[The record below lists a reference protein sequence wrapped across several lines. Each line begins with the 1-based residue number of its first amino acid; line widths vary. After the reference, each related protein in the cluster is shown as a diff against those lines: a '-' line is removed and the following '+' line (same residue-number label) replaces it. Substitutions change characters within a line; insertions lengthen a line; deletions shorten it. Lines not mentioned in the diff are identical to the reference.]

1 MNEFLVNQVFDG
13 SILAASLVAIVAGLI
28 SFASP
33 CVLPLLPGYLGYVS
47 GAFASKKRMVLGSI
61 LFVLGFAFL
70 FTSYGLLFGAL
81 GDAITRNSDLL
92 IRLLGFLTIFFGLI
106 FMFSEKFYRSFK
118 FPFVASTRLI
128 SAPILGFMFG
138 LGWTPCI
145 GPTLGAVQTLAFIEA
160 SATRGAIL
168 SLAYC
173 IGLGAPFIIFAL
185 FLDRS
190 AKLRNYLLQRGK
202 RISFIGGAFLI
213 LIGLLQVLGIWEMLM
228 AGLRGTISG
237 FIPVIW

>member
-1 MNEFLVNQVFDG
+1 MNDFLVNQVFDG
-13 SILAASLVAIVAGLI
+13 SILAASLVAIFAGLI

-47 GAFASKKRMVLGSI
+47 GAFASKKRMVLGSV

-70 FTSYGLLFGAL
+70 FTTYGV
-81 GDAITRNSDLL
+81 SDLL
-92 IRLLGFLTIFFGLI
+92 IRLLGVLTIFFGLI

-118 FPFVASTRLI
+118 FPFVASTGLV

-145 GPTLGAVQTLAFIEA
+145 GPTLGAVQTLALIEA

-168 SLAYC
+168 AMAYC
-173 IGLGAPFIIFAL
+173 IGLGAPFIAFAIFL
-185 FLDRS
+185 EKS
-190 AKLRNYLLQRGK
+190 HKLRTYLLRRGK
-202 RISFIGGAFLI
+202 AISFIGGAFLI
-213 LIGLLQVLGIWEMLM
+213 LIGLLQVFGIWESLM

-237 FIPVIW
+237 FIPVI

>member
-13 SILAASLVAIVAGLI
+13 SLIVASLVAIFAGLI

-47 GAFASKKRMVLGSI
+47 GAFATKRRMILGSF
-61 LFVLGFAFL
+61 LFVSGFAFL
-70 FTSYGLLFGAL
+70 FVSYGVIFGAL
-81 GDAITRNSDLL
+81 GDAILRNSTLL
-92 IRLLGFLTIFFGLI
+92 TRLLGLLTIGFGFI
-106 FMFSEKFYRSFK
+106 FIFSEKFYRSFK
-118 FPFVASTRLI
+118 FPFVASTGLI

-145 GPTLGAVQTLAFIEA
+145 GPTLGAVQTLALIEA

-168 SLAYC
+168 SFAYC
-173 IGLGAPFIIFAL
+173 VGLGLPFILFAFAL
-185 FLDRS
+185 ERSKKLRS
-190 AKLRNYLLQRGK
+190 ALLKRNK
-202 RISFIGGAFLI
+202 AISIIGGTFLI
-213 LIGLLQVLGIWEMLM
+213 VIGLLQISELWEILM

-237 FIPVIW
+237 FIPVI

>member
-1 MNEFLVNQVFDG
+1 MNDFLVNQVFDG
-13 SILAASLVAIVAGLI
+13 SILAASLVAILAGLI

-33 CVLPLLPGYLGYVS
+33 CVLPLLPVYLGYVS
-47 GAFASKKRMVLGSI
+47 GAFSSKRKMVLGSF

-92 IRLLGFLTIFFGLI
+92 IRLLGVLTIFFGLV

-118 FPFVASTRLI
+118 FPFVASTGLL

-173 IGLGAPFIIFAL
+173 VGLGLPFILFAL

-190 AKLRNYLLQRGK
+190 ARFRNYLLQRGK
-202 RISFIGGAFLI
+202 TISFIGGAFLI
-213 LIGLLQVLGIWEMLM
+213 LIGLLQVLGIWESLM

-237 FIPVIW
+237 FIPVI

>member
-1 MNEFLVNQVFDG
+1 MNDFLVNQVFDG
-13 SILAASLVAIVAGLI
+13 SILAASLVAILAGLI

-47 GAFASKKRMVLGSI
+47 GAFSSKRKMVLGSF

-92 IRLLGFLTIFFGLI
+92 IRLLGVLTIFFGLV

-118 FPFVASTRLI
+118 FPFVASTGLL

-173 IGLGAPFIIFAL
+173 VGLGLPFFLFAL

-190 AKLRNYLLQRGK
+190 ARFRNYLLQRGK
-202 RISFIGGAFLI
+202 TISFIGGAFLI
-213 LIGLLQVLGIWEMLM
+213 LIGLLQVLGIWESLM

-237 FIPVIW
+237 FIPVI

>member
-1 MNEFLVNQVFDG
+1 MNDFLVDQVFSG
-13 SILAASLVAIVAGLI
+13 SILAAALVAMIAGFI

-47 GAFASKKRMVLGSI
+47 GSFASRRKMVLGSL

-70 FTSYGLLFGAL
+70 FVSYGALFGAL
-81 GDAITRNSDLL
+81 GDVILQNSKEL
-92 IRLLGFLTIFFGLI
+92 IRLLGVLTIFFGLI

-118 FPFVASTRLI
+118 VPFVASTGLV

-145 GPTLGAVQTLAFIEA
+145 GPTLGAVQTLALIES
-160 SATRGAIL
+160 SAARGAVL
-168 SLAYC
+168 SFFYC
-173 IGLGAPFIIFAL
+173 LGLGLPFIFFAL
-185 FLDRS
+185 FLDKSER
-190 AKLRNYLLQRGK
+190 LRRYLMQRGK
-202 RISFIGGAFLI
+202 VISFIGGAFLI
-213 LIGLLQVLGIWEMLM
+213 IIGLLQVFGVWEDLM

-237 FIPVIW
+237 FIPVI

>member
-213 LIGLLQVLGIWEMLM
+213 LIGLLQVLGIWETLM

-237 FIPVIW
+237 FIPVI

>member
-1 MNEFLVNQVFDG
+1 VNDFLVEQVFSG
-13 SILAASLVAIVAGLI
+13 NILAAALVAVIAGLI

-47 GAFASKKRMVLGSI
+47 GAFASRGKMVLGAV

-70 FTSYGLLFGAL
+70 FVSYGALFGAL
-81 GDAITRNSDLL
+81 GDAILQNSKFL
-92 IRLLGFLTIFFGLI
+92 IRLLGVLTIFFGLV

-118 FPFVASTRLI
+118 LPFVASTGLI

-145 GPTLGAVQTLAFIEA
+145 GPTLGAVQTLALIEA

-168 SLAYC
+168 ALFYC
-173 IGLGAPFIIFAL
+173 LGLGLPFIIFAL
-185 FLDRS
+185 FLDKS
-190 AKLRNYLLQRGK
+190 EKLRRYLLQRGK
-202 RISFIGGAFLI
+202 VISFIGGAFLI
-213 LIGLLQVLGIWEMLM
+213 IIGLLQVFGVWEDLM

-237 FIPVIW
+237 FIPVI